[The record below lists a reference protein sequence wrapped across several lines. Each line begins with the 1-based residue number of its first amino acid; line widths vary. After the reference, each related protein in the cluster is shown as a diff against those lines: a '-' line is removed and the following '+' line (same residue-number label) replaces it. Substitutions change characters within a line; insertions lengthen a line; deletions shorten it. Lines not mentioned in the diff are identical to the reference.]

1 MHRRDPE
8 DPHVNQLGSLLPIL
22 LLVGLFYVLVLRPA
36 RTRQAKQRATVASLA
51 PGTRVMTTAGLFG
64 TITAVEDDQVELEI
78 AAGVRVRYVAAAIA
92 KIVEEPTTAGT
103 SGEREAS
110 IYEGDTPGA

>member
-1 MHRRDPE
+1 M
-8 DPHVNQLGSLLPIL
+8 NQLGSLLPIL
-22 LLVGLFYVLVLRPA
+22 LLVGLFYLLVLRPA
-36 RTRQAKQRATVASLA
+36 RTRQAKQRATVAALV

-78 AAGVRVRYVAAAIA
+78 AEGVRVRYVAAAVA
-92 KIVEEPTTAGT
+92 TIVDEPVTAGT
-103 SGEREAS
+103 SAEAS